1 MRTRRVLRS
10 AIVNLLAVALLMVWM
25 PVAPAVAGM
34 VPTHE
39 AIDAIAAE
47 QTRDRVLQFLGREDV
62 RRQMEALGV
71 EPDEAAARVGGLSD
85 SEIEQIAGQL
95 DELPAGESA
104 ATIIGVFLAIVLVL
118 LLTDLFGWTDVYS
131 FVDPV
136 E

>member
-1 MRTRRVLRS
+1 MRTKQMLRS
-10 AIVNLLAVALLMVWM
+10 AIATLVAVALLMVWM

-71 EPDEAAARVGGLSD
+71 EPDEAAARVGSLSD